1 MPNKLQKISSKRIN
15 YYLKFRSD
23 GCIKTMDPMNQIN
36 LFINIFKILC
46 KQYVPS
52 AQKLYYIRQAI
63 IILNPNF
70 NFNELSIH
78 HKKRR
83 LLTPSDIREIRNIKN
98 SVSESQFL
106 GVGRVAYYAQ
116 HTLEMVSEL

>member
-1 MPNKLQKISSKRIN
+1 MNP
-15 YYLKFRSD
+15 
-23 GCIKTMDPMNQIN
+23 MDQIG

-78 HKKRR
+78 HKNRR
-83 LLTPSDIREIRNIKN
+83 PLTPSDIREIYNIKN

-106 GVGRVAYYAQ
+106 SSGRVSYYAH
-116 HTLEMVSEL
+116 HTLEMIAEL